1 MSIIHIPPAL
11 DRHLVSASHAAAT
24 TGDHALGAFEA
35 VVEQVVLALGQQ
47 GAGRA
52 ETERALG
59 DVFAALAF
67 PHAHTHF
74 GDRYEALAARA
85 RSIVAT
91 SAVRAAPAP

>member
-1 MSIIHIPPAL
+1 MSAVHIPPAL

-35 VVEQVVLALGQQ
+35 VVEQVVLALRQQ

-52 ETERALG
+52 EIERALG

-67 PHAHTHF
+67 PHAHTRF
-74 GDRYEALAARA
+74 GDRYDALGARA

-91 SAVRAAPAP
+91 SVSAAPAP